1 MQVGKN
7 AFQEVAEQ
15 AARETAR
22 AEKVQQ
28 HESSKTRRRMAE
40 HIDEAKALQ
49 RRYADR
55 QRLS

>member
-22 AEKVQQ
+22 EERVQQ
-28 HESSKTRRRMAE
+28 HEKFK
-40 HIDEAKALQ
+40 DEEQ
-49 RRYADR
+49 DG
-55 QRLS
+55 